1 MPKTAIAASRNVR
14 LSGEFSYITKM
25 LLELRELAK
34 KEDSELA
41 YFIAMACEHAK
52 DLDRGIVIPS
62 VSVKLISD
70 A

>member
-1 MPKTAIAASRNVR
+1 MPKTAIAASRNV
-14 LSGEFSYITKM
+14 SGEFSYITKM

-41 YFIAMACEHAK
+41 YFIAMAYEHAK
-52 DLDRGIVIPS
+52 DIDRGIVIPS
-62 VSVKLISD
+62 ASVKLISD